1 MAGYI
6 LKIMLEGTHPP
17 VWRRVLV
24 PEKITFADLHQVI
37 QAVFGWKD
45 AHLHEFRSLA
55 LKVRITGKEVLENFE
70 TGVFSDD
77 RVLLEDF
84 LFEKGNFRYIYD
96 FGDDWA
102 HRIVYEKTEESF
114 LGRSPVLL
122 KAKGD
127 HFAEDSGGVY
137 GSDGK
142 ENRIPF
148 SAEETAARLAD
159 LNFPVDKKLEEE
171 QMIREEIRKGIAGL
185 ASEMNSWLKERLN
198 QIQAEKKEPPSAM
211 TEKIKLWKSL
221 MEDEKNQ
228 VSMEI
233 LPEVKGQRELLQ
245 ALSRKELKDYCKYLQ
260 IPTLDAWTEERLA
273 GEISDT
279 LTTHPEYLLY
289 VFFEEE
295 FRELKQF
302 WSLPKGPVPAE
313 QPCSDTQIKA
323 LGLGLMDI
331 RLTKE
336 CRKNKIQVSFA
347 RELGQLFS
355 AFRENEVRKI
365 YRRLQRLSGRL
376 GDMIL
381 AYGMVELNSFYKMFC
396 RIYGE
401 SLSEEEFK
409 RLVYW
414 HGRFNNLLRTLY
426 TGEGISYGVML
437 DLDAA
442 SLLDKIKTYSDDLEY
457 KLFSRGEL
465 RDYNRQTIET
475 YPELGFLHNIF
486 MFSMGLPSSAAD
498 HMIESLYRE
507 LMNGC
512 TMQEVLKRIELTE
525 WEKEPLPVRSS
536 LWSHLSSLMLEFP
549 QPMLKGRSREEYA
562 KEKKISPWRVEM
574 VSVGRKK
581 TGKQKPLCDFP
592 AEVQEHMKGAEN
604 NSRED
609 LQWLEKYRKEK
620 KIVSEEYL
628 YFLADQ
634 FTVSCDWTQARKL
647 AEELEKS
654 SPSGAAGAEV
664 LRERIR
670 EGQKTVDDFETEE
683 PFGWGFPWA
692 ADPELERQMPY
703 VRKNPKIGRND
714 PCPCGSG
721 KKYKHCCGK

>member
-1 MAGYI
+1 M
-6 LKIMLEGTHPP
+6 
-17 VWRRVLV
+17 
-24 PEKITFADLHQVI
+24 I

-70 TGVFSDD
+70 TGVFSED

-137 GSDGK
+137 GGDGK

-159 LNFPVDKKLEEE
+159 LNFPVNKKLEEE

-313 QPCSDTQIKA
+313 QPCSDTHIKA

-654 SPSGAAGAEV
+654 SPSGAAGAQV

>member
-1 MAGYI
+1 M
-6 LKIMLEGTHPP
+6 
-17 VWRRVLV
+17 
-24 PEKITFADLHQVI
+24 
-37 QAVFGWKD
+37 
-45 AHLHEFRSLA
+45 
-55 LKVRITGKEVLENFE
+55 
-70 TGVFSDD
+70 
-77 RVLLEDF
+77 
-84 LFEKGNFRYIYD
+84 
-96 FGDDWA
+96 
-102 HRIVYEKTEESF
+102 
-114 LGRSPVLL
+114 
-122 KAKGD
+122 
-127 HFAEDSGGVY
+127 
-137 GSDGK
+137 
-142 ENRIPF
+142 
-148 SAEETAARLAD
+148 
-159 LNFPVDKKLEEE
+159 
-171 QMIREEIRKGIAGL
+171 
-185 ASEMNSWLKERLN
+185 
-198 QIQAEKKEPPSAM
+198 
-211 TEKIKLWKSL
+211 
-221 MEDEKNQ
+221 
-228 VSMEI
+228 
-233 LPEVKGQRELLQ
+233 
-245 ALSRKELKDYCKYLQ
+245 
-260 IPTLDAWTEERLA
+260 
-273 GEISDT
+273 
-279 LTTHPEYLLY
+279 
-289 VFFEEE
+289 
-295 FRELKQF
+295 
-302 WSLPKGPVPAE
+302 
-313 QPCSDTQIKA
+313 
-323 LGLGLMDI
+323 
-331 RLTKE
+331 
-336 CRKNKIQVSFA
+336 
-347 RELGQLFS
+347 
-355 AFRENEVRKI
+355 
-365 YRRLQRLSGRL
+365 SGRL

-654 SPSGAAGAEV
+654 SPSGAAGAQV

-721 KKYKHCCGK
+721 KKIQTLLRKIGAEKSRKKKGMLKAIFILL

>member
-1 MAGYI
+1 
-6 LKIMLEGTHPP
+6 
-17 VWRRVLV
+17 
-24 PEKITFADLHQVI
+24 
-37 QAVFGWKD
+37 
-45 AHLHEFRSLA
+45 
-55 LKVRITGKEVLENFE
+55 
-70 TGVFSDD
+70 
-77 RVLLEDF
+77 
-84 LFEKGNFRYIYD
+84 
-96 FGDDWA
+96 
-102 HRIVYEKTEESF
+102 
-114 LGRSPVLL
+114 
-122 KAKGD
+122 
-127 HFAEDSGGVY
+127 
-137 GSDGK
+137 
-142 ENRIPF
+142 
-148 SAEETAARLAD
+148 
-159 LNFPVDKKLEEE
+159 
-171 QMIREEIRKGIAGL
+171 MIREEIRKGIAGL

-313 QPCSDTQIKA
+313 QPCSDTHIKA